1 MTRLTELPPRLPSRR
16 RFIAIGA
23 AAAGVSALPASL
35 RAAVP
40 SATWRGIALGAE
52 ASATLAGV
60 TQAEARPLF
69 RRMESELSRLE
80 DIFSLYRPHSAL
92 SLLNEQGILR
102 RPPPELLEVLS
113 LADAIHAET
122 NGAFDPTVQPLW
134 KLYAAAVRQ
143 NRLPDSSELSAA
155 RKLVGW
161 GSVRFDADRVD
172 FLHPGMGITLNGIA
186 QGYISDRI
194 AELLR
199 AEGLRNVLVDMGEIH
214 AVGQRP
220 GGGPWRVGIRNPEGG
235 ILSHQVPLSNRALA
249 TSAPMGTVLDSS
261 GRIGHIFS
269 PTTGLPAASW
279 KQVSVSASAAAMADG
294 LATAFCLMER
304 TDIMRAASKFQ
315 SVKVEKLIA

>member
-1 MTRLTELPPRLPSRR
+1 
-16 RFIAIGA
+16 
-23 AAAGVSALPASL
+23 
-35 RAAVP
+35 
-40 SATWRGIALGAE
+40 
-52 ASATLAGV
+52 
-60 TQAEARPLF
+60 
-69 RRMESELSRLE
+69 MESELSRLE

-143 NRLPDSSELSAA
+143 NRLPDSSELNAA

-172 FLHPGMGITLNGIA
+172 FLRPGMGITLNGIA

-199 AEGLRNVLVDMGEIH
+199 AEGLRDVLVDMGEIH

-261 GRIGHIFS
+261 GKIGHIFS

-304 TDIMRAASKFQ
+304 ADIMRAASKFQ